1 MSNNC
6 GCENCQCGQGL
17 NIVSFESAENS
28 AKLSANFSAAE
39 EEEIMYESS
48 GFSTYEWKQPVIFP
62 MTDGGINQ

>member
-1 MSNNC
+1 
-6 GCENCQCGQGL
+6 
-17 NIVSFESAENS
+17 VSFQSAENS